1 MLIGASSESVV
12 VVGLNRD
19 ILARNLDRPTGG
31 SGGSG
36 GRENLVSNGRDS
48 DETVSSLRIS
58 SA

>member
-31 SGGSG
+31 SGGI
-36 GRENLVSNGRDS
+36 ENLVSNGRDS